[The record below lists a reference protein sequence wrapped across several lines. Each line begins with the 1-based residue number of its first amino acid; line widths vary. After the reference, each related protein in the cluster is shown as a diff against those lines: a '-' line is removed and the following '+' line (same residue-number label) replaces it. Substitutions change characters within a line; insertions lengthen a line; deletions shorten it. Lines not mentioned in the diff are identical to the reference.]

1 MVSIVPS
8 RFAGLKIE
16 DDDDDETPM
25 PKKTNKNQ
33 NKSKAGQ
40 SQTAPANG
48 KQGNK
53 VCKIKLRNFHIKLHI
68 NKKIFR
74 TRNQINQERKREME

>member
-16 DDDDDETPM
+16 DDDDEETPM
-25 PKKTNKNQ
+25 PKKTNKTQ

-40 SQTAPANG
+40 SQTPANG

-53 VCKIKLRNFHIKLHI
+53 VCKIKLRNFNTKLLSIKNL
-68 NKKIFR
+68 
-74 TRNQINQERKREME
+74 